1 MAPVPQIFT
10 RQPRSVD
17 LFNAQPQFTSLP
29 GFVSPSSGL
38 ETRCA
43 QYSPNGSYFIYSQPE
58 RLHLVDPASGNE
70 MFTIE
75 LPNVMELNVS
85 PFGNYITTWTPV
97 SKLDDGSWFENAK
110 VIKVNLK
117 EKTFDIIRSFV
128 NKSQSGWIPQY
139 TSDESMMA
147 LLASPFVLDFYKLDE
162 RKIQCTLNFKDT
174 GKIESFAVSPGKN
187 PSVAV
192 FIAAQKGNPAFIR
205 VYSLPNVKTA
215 VSQKSFFKG
224 ESCTFHWNILGTSL
238 LALVST
244 DVDASNRSYYGETQ
258 LYLLGISG
266 SFDQKIDLPKEGP
279 IHEVTWSPTSREF
292 AVIHGFMPAAITF
305 FDARGNSIHS
315 LPEASRNTILYSPHA
330 KYILVAGFGNLP
342 GDIDILDRQDK
353 FKKVA
358 SFQASN
364 TSVCKWSPDGRFILT
379 ATTSPRLRVDNGLKI
394 WYLNGNLVYQKHYDV
409 LYNIDWRSQP
419 LEDFPPITASKIDI
433 PDCKPHESAIE
444 HIEKQAAQKASTK
457 GAYRPPRARGKSAT
471 PSGKSLADLDA
482 ERNGTAKF
490 QPTGGP
496 SRKVIPGWA
505 PVTPSTDSSSESK
518 AAQKNK
524 KKRANKVA
532 ATGSTPNVEEVLPV
546 SAANETENGVIGGV
560 FSLEEKKIRN
570 LLKKLRAIEVLKMKQ
585 ANGEHLEDTQVSKIT
600 TEDKVRG
607 ELEAL
612 GWKDE

>member
-1 MAPVPQIFT
+1 MAPVPQLFT
-10 RQPRSVD
+10 RQPRGVD
-17 LFNAQPQFTSLP
+17 LFNAQPKFAAVPNFKAPTA
-29 GFVSPSSGL
+29 

-43 QYSPNGSYFIYSQPE
+43 QYAPNGSYFIYAQPE
-58 RLHLVDPASGNE
+58 ALHVVDPLSGAELCVLN
-70 MFTIE
+70 
-75 LPNVMELNVS
+75 LPNVMELSVS
-85 PFGNYITTWTPV
+85 PFGNYIAAWTPV
-97 SKLDDGSWFENAK
+97 AKNEDGSWVENAK
-110 VIKVNLK
+110 VVRLDLANKSFEVV
-117 EKTFDIIRSFV
+117 RSFV

-139 TSDESMMA
+139 TADETMMA
-147 LLASPFVLDFYKLDE
+147 LLASPFVLDFYRLADK
-162 RKIQCTLNFKDT
+162 RIQCTLNFKEM
-174 GKIESFAVSPGKN
+174 GKIETFAVSPGKN

-205 VYSLPNVKTA
+205 VYSLPNVKTP

-224 ESCTFHWNILGTSL
+224 ESCTFHWNVLGTSL

-244 DVDASNRSYYGETQ
+244 DVDSSNRSYYGETQ

-305 FDARGNSIHS
+305 FDARGNAIHS
-315 LPEASRNTILYSPHA
+315 LPHASRNTILYSPHA

-342 GDIDILDRQDK
+342 GDIDILDRQNK

-364 TSVCKWSPDGRFILT
+364 TSVCKWSPDGRYILT

-394 WYLNGNLVYQKHYDV
+394 WYLNGDLVYQRHVDV
-409 LYNIDWRSQP
+409 MFAADWRYQP
-419 LEDFPPITASKIDI
+419 LEDFPPITTSKVDT
-433 PDCKPHESAIE
+433 PDCEPHASAID
-444 HIEKQAAQKASTK
+444 HIVKQAAAKATTK
-457 GAYRPPRARGKSAT
+457 SAYRPPHARGKSAT

-482 ERNGTAKF
+482 ERNGTAAFK
-490 QPTGGP
+490 PKGGP
-496 SRKVIPGWA
+496 SRKVVPGWA
-505 PVTPSTDSSSESK
+505 PVDAPAETTGESK
-518 AAQKNK
+518 AAAKNR
-524 KKRANKVA
+524 KKRANKANSEEA
-532 ATGSTPNVEEVLPV
+532 ATSPAPEQP
-546 SAANETENGVIGGV
+546 AETGVVGGV

-570 LLKKLRAIEVLKMKQ
+570 LTKKLRAIEVLKLKQ
-585 ANGEHLEDTQVSKIT
+585 AGGDHLEDTQVLKIS
-600 TEDKVRG
+600 TEDKVRA